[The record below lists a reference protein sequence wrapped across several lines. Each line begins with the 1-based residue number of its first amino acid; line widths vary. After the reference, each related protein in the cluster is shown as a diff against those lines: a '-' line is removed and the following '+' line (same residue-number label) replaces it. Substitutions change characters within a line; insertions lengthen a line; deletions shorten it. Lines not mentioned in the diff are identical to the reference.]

1 MFEEKNI
8 NICIYGKEEWV
19 KIFKEIN
26 FLFQGGGVWKK
37 EKNTKNENK

>member
-1 MFEEKNI
+1 MFKEKKI
-8 NICIYGKEEWV
+8 NICIYGKEEFV

-37 EKNTKNENK
+37 ERNTKNENK